1 MSSTV
6 HPSRLSQIPR
16 PKSKSKKPHH
26 PKPPKPQPASTSLTR
41 AQLRKKIRDL
51 TRLLNPPS
59 SATTGKLPAT
69 TRIDHERAL
78 SAYKHELSLQQTS
91 SKVQLL
97 EKRYHKV
104 RFFERR
110 KATRALS
117 RLNREFNA
125 LDNNTS
131 SSSSSADEESKKE
144 KEGLI
149 NKIHAAEVD
158 LNYIMHYPPLEKYIS
173 LYRSGDSKDTNQ
185 KRERI
190 RQDIEKRMEEGTLD
204 RGDALVEANAAEGFG
219 GGVDGKNKKKNSSS
233 SNNSNNKKQG
243 HDGNK
248 NGKSI
253 SDKNEDEDEDE
264 GSDGGFFEL

>member
-1 MSSTV
+1 MSSTAI

-16 PKSKSKKPHH
+16 PKTKKPNR

-41 AQLRKKIRDL
+41 SQLRKKIRDL

-59 SATTGKLPAT
+59 SATTKLPAT

-125 LDNNTS
+125 LDNNNNNT
-131 SSSSSADEESKKE
+131 SSADEESKKE

-149 NKIHAAEVD
+149 KKIHAAEVD

-185 KRERI
+185 KRVRI

-219 GGVDGKNKKKNSSS
+219 GGVDVKNKKKNNG
-233 SNNSNNKKQG
+233 SNNNNNKKQG

>member
-1 MSSTV
+1 MSSTTI

-16 PKSKSKKPHH
+16 PKSKKPSR

-41 AQLRKKIRDL
+41 SQLRKKIRDL

-59 SATTGKLPAT
+59 SATATTKLPAT

-131 SSSSSADEESKKE
+131 AGEESKKE

-219 GGVDGKNKKKNSSS
+219 GGVDGKNKKKSNS
-233 SNNSNNKKQG
+233 NSNNKKQG

-253 SDKNEDEDEDE
+253 PDKNEDEDEDEDE